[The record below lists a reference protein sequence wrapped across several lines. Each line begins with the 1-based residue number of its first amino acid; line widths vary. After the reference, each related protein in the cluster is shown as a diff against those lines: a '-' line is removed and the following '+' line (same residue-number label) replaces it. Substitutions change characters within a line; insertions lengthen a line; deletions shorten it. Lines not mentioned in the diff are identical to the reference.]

1 MSAVTG
7 SRLEPAVPVVPDAV
21 APFLSVRGVAKDFGD
36 HTALHPTDLEV
47 PEGEFLTLLGP
58 SGCGKTT
65 LLRIIA
71 GLEEPTAGS
80 VAFRGESLAQRPPE
94 RRPFNIVF
102 QSYALFPHMD
112 VGANVAY
119 GLQTAGMARAEQR
132 DRTRAMLDLVGL
144 APYATRRVSDLSGGQ
159 QQRVALA
166 RALVNEPEV
175 LLLDEP
181 LAALDL
187 QLRKHLQE
195 QLRSIHQRLG
205 TTFIYVTHDQ
215 EEALK
220 LSHRIALMCGGRLVQ
235 LGAPREIYER
245 PASRFAAEFIGDS
258 NLLEGV
264 VDSVEPGRLLVRLP
278 GGSRPVWL
286 DWSGG
291 PPPRP
296 AEQILTSVRPEC
308 VLPADAGEAH
318 MTGVVEDLVFVGAA
332 QRYTVALP
340 DRQLVMA
347 LAAGDADWPRGE
359 IGLRVTRG
367 VALPADPAG

>member
-1 MSAVTG
+1 
-7 SRLEPAVPVVPDAV
+7 
-21 APFLSVRGVAKDFGD
+21 
-36 HTALHPTDLEV
+36 
-47 PEGEFLTLLGP
+47 
-58 SGCGKTT
+58 
-65 LLRIIA
+65 
-71 GLEEPTAGS
+71 
-80 VAFRGESLAQRPPE
+80 
-94 RRPFNIVF
+94 
-102 QSYALFPHMD
+102 MD

-119 GLQTAGMARAEQR
+119 GLQTAGLGRAEQR

-144 APYATRRVSDLSGGQ
+144 APYATRRVSELSGGQ

-166 RALVNEPEV
+166 RALVNEPAV

-220 LSHRIALMCGGRLVQ
+220 LSHRIALLCGGRLVQ

-264 VDSVEPGRLLVRLP
+264 VEAVEPDRLLVRLP

-296 AEQILTSVRPEC
+296 AEQVLTSVRPEC
-308 VLPADAGEAH
+308 VLPAGAGEAH
-318 MTGVVEDLVFVGAA
+318 MTGVVDDLVFVGAA

-367 VALPADPAG
+367 VALPAGPAG